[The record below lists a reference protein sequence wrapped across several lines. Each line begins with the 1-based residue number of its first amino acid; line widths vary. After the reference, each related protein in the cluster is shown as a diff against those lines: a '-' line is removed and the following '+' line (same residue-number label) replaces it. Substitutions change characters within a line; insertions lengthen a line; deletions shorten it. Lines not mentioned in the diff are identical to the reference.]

1 MLKQKSCLE
10 VKIED
15 KLVCEIYVNNDCP
28 LGLLHDG
35 LMQAKGWVVNRM
47 VSAQKEEE
55 DVTEEVKKNEEEE
68 VIPGRDHE

>member
-10 VKIED
+10 VKIDD

-35 LMQAKGWVVNRM
+35 LMQAKGWVVERM
-47 VSAQKEEE
+47 IKAQKEEE
-55 DVTEEVKKNEEEE
+55 AASEEHKKQES
-68 VIPGRDHE
+68 PGE

>member
-1 MLKQKSCLE
+1 MLKQKSVLE

-35 LMQAKGWVVNRM
+35 LMQAKGWVVERM
-47 VSAQKEEE
+47 IAAQKEEQE
-55 DVTEEVKKNEEEE
+55 ASDAMKQLELDNNEQ
-68 VIPGRDHE
+68 